1 MMGKNLSE
9 EVSMFS
15 TKQFTIFFLLV
26 VVFLVAIMTVT
37 SLAWRESSKVY
48 DTTSIRTSLLSIVD
62 FSAYKISEQEEAMQ
76 HWVDEVDHEMH
87 QTQDQISLLQDY
99 VDTTIQGQ
107 GPLPRPVFW

>member
-1 MMGKNLSE
+1 M
-9 EVSMFS
+9 VS

-26 VVFLVAIMTVT
+26 VVFLVAIMIVT
-37 SLAWRESSKVY
+37 SLAWRESSTTY

-62 FSAYKISEQEEAMQ
+62 FSASKISEQETAMNA
-76 HWVDEVDHEMH
+76 WVSDVDLELHQV
-87 QTQDQISLLQDY
+87 QTQLSDIQDH

>member
-1 MMGKNLSE
+1 
-9 EVSMFS
+9 MFS

-62 FSAYKISEQEEAMQ
+62 FSAYKINEQESAMQ
-76 HWVDEVDHEMH
+76 AWVDEVDIEMH
-87 QTQDQISLLQDY
+87 QVQGQLSSLQDH
-99 VDTTIQGQ
+99 VDLTIQGQ
-107 GPLPRPVFW
+107 GPMPRPEFW